1 MSEACDT
8 IKSLTSLEEMYNGLD
23 SKEVMDRAVKMLNSK
38 DFQDFKIK
46 LFKKLDM
53 VVDDM
58 SMNMIKYILKI
69 CNSIYNHTNYGTGL
83 TDSEYDLL
91 LSHYN
96 MVTGKDIITESEL
109 SKDNTSNHSYKSL
122 RGTIDKIYKITDED
136 IIKNKSQSSI
146 EDWINRIQNRYFDIT
161 GKNINLLEEEVY
173 VMPKFD
179 GVSCIFEC
187 DGNGNV
193 VKALTRG
200 DTERN
205 IAQDI
210 TYMFRDVF
218 VSHNYDKP
226 HGVKTEIMMTD
237 ENLEKYNKDHNTNFK
252 NTRSI
257 VSGILNKKNPDIED
271 IEYLTIVPLRY
282 SYFENGEES
291 LQFIPKESLQYPH
304 MTCQLKEF
312 DKIHQFAFS
321 NKTVLPGLRCDG
333 CVIILTNPELQKI
346 LGRENDKNKYEV
358 AFKYTEEVAYSKVKD
373 IKFSAGLFG
382 RLNPVVEFKEVT
394 LKGNTIS
401 KASLGSYK
409 RFKELELCKGDVI
422 KIAYDIIPY
431 ITYDETDP
439 GCSRSGKLPIEAPQ
453 SCPDCGSDLKLE
465 EDKDEELSILR
476 CDNKDCPCRVK
487 GKILNYCIKM
497 DIGNISYNTI
507 DDLYEAGYLLT
518 IKDLYSLKDFRDS
531 IIKLD
536 GFNELRID
544 NIINEIESHM
554 ECDLPTLMASIGIE
568 GVSTKK
574 FQGIFEYI
582 RLDELLKFSKEENI
596 NVFIVIPGIKE
607 KTARKLIDGLNEN
620 RELIEFLLGNITIKD
635 SVKPNADFTVCFT
648 KVREDDEPG
657 LKEFIEEHGGKIDNG
672 SFTKKIDILVIPY
685 EGVVSS
691 KINKAVKYDI
701 PIVTIDKLKNY
712 ILNNF

>member
-1 MSEACDT
+1 MSTVFNSKD
-8 IKSLTSLEEMYNGLD
+8 SLTQLEEIYNNLD
-23 SKEVMDRAVKMLNSK
+23 KKEVMDRAVKLLNSK
-38 DFQDFKIK
+38 DFQTFKTS

-69 CNSIYNHTNYGTGL
+69 CNSIYNHTNYSTGL

-91 LSHYN
+91 VSHYN

-136 IIKNKSQSSI
+136 VIKNKSQSSI
-146 EDWINRIQNRYFDIT
+146 DDWINRIQNRYNDIT

-173 VMPKFD
+173 IMPKFD

-210 TYMFRDVF
+210 TSMFRDVF

-282 SYFENGEES
+282 SYFDNGEES

-304 MTCQLKEF
+304 MNCKLKEF
-312 DKIHQFAFS
+312 DKIHEFAFS
-321 NKTVLPGLRCDG
+321 HKTVLPGLRCDG

-382 RLNPVVEFKEVT
+382 RLVPVVEFKEVT

-409 RFKELELCKGDVI
+409 RFKELELCKGDVV
-422 KIAYDIIPY
+422 KIAYDIVPY
-431 ITYDETDP
+431 VDYCESNP
-439 GCSRSGKLPIEAPQ
+439 SCSRSGKEPIEAPT
-453 SCPDCGSDLKLE
+453 SCPDCGSTLEIE
-465 EDKDEELSILR
+465 EDNNDELSILR
-476 CDNKDCPCRVK
+476 CNNPNCPCRLK

-507 DDLYEAGYLLT
+507 NDLYEAGYLST
-518 IKDLYSLKDFRDS
+518 IADLYSLKDNRDN
-531 IIKLD
+531 IMKLD
-536 GFNELRID
+536 GYSELRID
-544 NIINEIESHM
+544 NILDEIDNHM
-554 ECDLPTLMASIGIE
+554 EADLPTLLGSIGIE
-568 GVSTKK
+568 GVSVKK
-574 FQGIFEYI
+574 FTSILEYI
-582 RLDELLKFSKEENI
+582 TLEEVLKYSEEENI
-596 NVFIVIPGIKE
+596 NVFVVIPGIKE
-607 KTARKLIDGLNEN
+607 KTAQKLIDGINSN
-620 RELIEFLLGNITIKD
+620 RKLIEFLLNIISIKKTK
-635 SVKPNADFTVCFT
+635 SSKGEFTVCFT

-657 LKEFIEEHGGKIDNG
+657 LKEFIEEAGGVIDNN
-672 SFTKKIDILVIPY
+672 SFTKKTDILVIPY

-691 KINKAVKYDI
+691 KINKAVKLNI
-701 PIVTIDKLKNY
+701 PIVTIDKLKDY
-712 ILNNF
+712 IKNNF

>member
-1 MSEACDT
+1 VSTVFSSKD
-8 IKSLTSLEEMYNGLD
+8 SLTQLEEIYNNLD
-23 SKEVMDRAVKMLNSK
+23 KKEVMDRAVKLLNSK
-38 DFQDFKIK
+38 DFQTFKTS

-91 LSHYN
+91 VSHYN
-96 MVTGKDIITESEL
+96 MVTGKDIITEPEL
-109 SKDNTSNHSYKSL
+109 SNDNTSNHSYISL

-146 EDWINRIQNRYFDIT
+146 EDWINRIQNRYSNIT

-210 TYMFRDVF
+210 TSMFRDVF

-237 ENLEKYNKDHNTNFK
+237 ENLEKYNKDHDTNFK

-282 SYFENGEES
+282 SYFDNGEES

-304 MTCQLKEF
+304 MNCKLKEF
-312 DKIHQFAFS
+312 DKIHEFAFS
-321 NKTVLPGLRCDG
+321 HKTVLPGLRCDG

-382 RLNPVVEFKEVT
+382 RLVPVVEFKEVT

-422 KIAYDIIPY
+422 KIAYDIVPY
-431 ITYDETDP
+431 VDYDETDP
-439 GCSRSGKLPIEAPQ
+439 SCSRSGKEPIEAPT
-453 SCPDCGSDLKLE
+453 SCPDCGSTLEIE
-465 EDKDEELSILR
+465 EDNNDELSILR
-476 CDNKDCPCRVK
+476 CNNPNCPCRLK

-507 DDLYEAGYLLT
+507 NDLYEAGYLLT
-518 IKDLYSLKDFRDS
+518 IADLYSLKDNRDN
-531 IIKLD
+531 IMKLD
-536 GFNELRID
+536 GYSELRID
-544 NIINEIESHM
+544 NILNEIDNHM
-554 ECDLPTLMASIGIE
+554 EADLPTLLGSIGIE
-568 GVSTKK
+568 GVSVKK
-574 FQGIFEYI
+574 FTSILEYI
-582 RLDELLKFSKEENI
+582 TLEEILKYSKEENI
-596 NVFIVIPGIKE
+596 NVFVVIPGIKE
-607 KTARKLIDGLNEN
+607 KTAIKLIEGINSN
-620 RELIEFLLGNITIKD
+620 RDLIEFLLGTISIKE
-635 SVKPNADFTVCFT
+635 SSKSKGEFTVCFT

-657 LKEFIEEHGGKIDNG
+657 LKEFIEEAGGIIDND
-672 SFTKKIDILVIPY
+672 SFTKKTDILVIPY

-701 PIVTIDKLKNY
+701 PIVTIDKLKEY
-712 ILNNF
+712 IMNNF